1 MSFDDHVYVRRN
13 TADKRQLDNLR
24 RAGVLVNAHSGI
36 YIRAGTLDR
45 RQRWLADL
53 QALVARA
60 GPQSAVSRRA
70 AARLHGLEGRDTE
83 EHYFVEAIAPI
94 TSSARGP
101 TIVRSRTLTVDDV
114 VEIGGLRV
122 TSVART
128 LCDLG
133 TKVSSSC
140 LEQALESAVRGRD
153 PKQPDVWNASLL
165 AELVECTRVVT
176 PRSGQAMLRQLL
188 QARSDGALP
197 TGSLAETMA
206 LQALRKVGFN
216 PTTQARIDVRMGQ
229 QPLIFWADLA
239 DLDRGL
245 IVEIDGLEAH
255 GSASAQDRDHRRQN
269 VVTEALT
276 MLRFSATT
284 VLDNPRSMVTEV
296 LRRRNHLR
304 VTPNQWRVGAVNVVR
319 QPGGWLFE
327 KAR

>member
-1 MSFDDHVYVRRN
+1 MSFDDHIYVRRH
-13 TADKRQLDNLR
+13 TEDKRQLDNLR
-24 RAGVLVNAHSGI
+24 RAGVLVNAYSGI
-36 YIRAGTLDR
+36 YIRAATLDR
-45 RQRWLADL
+45 RQRWMADL
-53 QALVARA
+53 RALVARA
-60 GPQSAVSRRA
+60 GPLSAVSRRA

-83 EHYFVEAIAPI
+83 EHYFVEAIAPM

-101 TIVRSRTLTVDDV
+101 LVVRSRTLTADDV
-114 VEIGGLRV
+114 VEIDGLRV

-133 TKVSSSC
+133 TKVSIQC

-153 PKQPDVWNASLL
+153 PKRPDVWNAVLL
-165 AELVECTRVVT
+165 AELAKRTQAVT

-188 QARSDGALP
+188 VARANGALP
-197 TGSLAETMA
+197 TASLAETVA
-206 LQALRKVGFN
+206 LQALRKAGFN

-229 QPLIFWADLA
+229 QPLTFWADLA

-245 IVEIDGLEAH
+245 IVEVDGLEAH

-284 VLDNPRSMVTEV
+284 VLDNPRSMVAEV
-296 LRRRNHLR
+296 LRRRNRLR
-304 VTPNQWRVGAVNVVR
+304 ITPNEWQVGSVHVVR

-327 KAR
+327 MAP